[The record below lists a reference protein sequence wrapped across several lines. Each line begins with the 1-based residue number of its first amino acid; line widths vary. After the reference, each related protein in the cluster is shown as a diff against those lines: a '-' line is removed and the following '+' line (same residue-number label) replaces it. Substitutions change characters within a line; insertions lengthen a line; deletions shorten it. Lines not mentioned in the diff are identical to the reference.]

1 MIRNVIFD
9 LDGTLLDSEYHATVI
24 KREVLKRHGVEPTEE
39 LMAKLTAV
47 KFRNVLPSLL
57 EDKKLVA
64 ELMDDYYH
72 TAYDNVDYS
81 TFMIPGSTQL
91 LKELKEKG
99 YTLALATI
107 SDRQKVSQVIEQCGW
122 QGLFSYV
129 TTFDDVRK
137 PKPDPEIY
145 LTVLDKLNLKKE
157 ETVVVEDSPVGIEAA
172 RRAGLRIICRRED
185 RLPLDQS
192 GADRYIDDLSEI
204 INIIEQ

>member
-9 LDGTLLDSEYHATVI
+9 LDGTLLDSEYHATTI

-47 KFRNVLPSLL
+47 KFRNVLPSLM
-57 EDKKLVA
+57 EDKKLVE

-81 TFMIPGSTQL
+81 SFMIPGSTQL
-91 LKELKEKG
+91 LRQLRDRG
-99 YTLALATI
+99 YTMALATI
-107 SDRQKVSQVIEQCGW
+107 SDREKVSLVIEQCGW

-129 TTFDDVRK
+129 TTFDDVAR

-145 LTVLDKLNLKKE
+145 LTVVQKLNLKKE
-157 ETVVVEDSPVGIEAA
+157 ETVVIEDSPVGIEAA
-172 RRAGLRIICRRED
+172 RRAGLMIICRREE

-192 GADRYIDDLSEI
+192 GADWYVDDLSEI
-204 INIIEQ
+204 IGIIE